1 MANGIRPEQ
10 GANANIWLRNVWNR
24 LFDRQNGQQEIP
36 TCKNLIKSKTKWR
49 PPEPSTDLRVKS
61 FKRHTLFPITDGKRC
76 ANLSCIEE
84 KRPKKWKML
93 NTFHS
98 FRNLHSN
105 MVRHVRV
112 RYADRVPSSTHMDY
126 GVRVANNSLHIK
138 CANKKMCVSEY
149 NLMWLFF
156 PLGTLVVI
164 SFCFFSF
171 ASLLLVSRIFCF

>member
-1 MANGIRPEQ
+1 
-10 GANANIWLRNVWNR
+10 
-24 LFDRQNGQQEIP
+24 
-36 TCKNLIKSKTKWR
+36 
-49 PPEPSTDLRVKS
+49 
-61 FKRHTLFPITDGKRC
+61 
-76 ANLSCIEE
+76 
-84 KRPKKWKML
+84 
-93 NTFHS
+93 
-98 FRNLHSN
+98 
-105 MVRHVRV
+105 MVRYVRV